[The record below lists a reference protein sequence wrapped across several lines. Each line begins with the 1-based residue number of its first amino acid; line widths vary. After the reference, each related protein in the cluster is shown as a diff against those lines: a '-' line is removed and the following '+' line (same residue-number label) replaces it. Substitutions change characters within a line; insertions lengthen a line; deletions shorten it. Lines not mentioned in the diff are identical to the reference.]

1 MSIIFK
7 QAVWEE
13 AVRRSLVAVRRA
25 GSEQEVSHQVSA
37 CCWNGSGS
45 NHGAEKEEKLLQCV
59 SWEEAAAAVGR
70 WSTDTASPPLFAS
83 KSVPAMKASSFFCSN
98 TADKVASSHRNSR
111 GTEWQ
116 LETVPC
122 SSAMVAVPSCWTAPA
137 LRVGGHG
144 RHPAPEAAALRG

>member
-25 GSEQEVSHQVSA
+25 DQSKRLAIRCLLAAGMGQEVTTGLRKRRSCSSA
-37 CCWNGSGS
+37 CLGKKLQQQWGD
-45 NHGAEKEEKLLQCV
+45 GALTLQ
-59 SWEEAAAAVGR
+59 AL
-70 WSTDTASPPLFAS
+70 LFAS

-111 GTEWQ
+111 GTELQ
-116 LETVPC
+116 LGTVPC
-122 SSAMVAVPSCWTAPA
+122 SSAMVTVPSCWTAPA
-137 LRVGGHG
+137 LRVGGHR